1 MVVHYCD
8 VVAEK
13 LGLDASGCE
22 TDHTIVDAHLSHLD
36 FVSKVQT

>member
-1 MVVHYCD
+1 MMVEYCD

-22 TDHTIVDAHLSHLD
+22 TDHTIVDAYMNHIE
-36 FVSKVQT
+36 FVSRVQT